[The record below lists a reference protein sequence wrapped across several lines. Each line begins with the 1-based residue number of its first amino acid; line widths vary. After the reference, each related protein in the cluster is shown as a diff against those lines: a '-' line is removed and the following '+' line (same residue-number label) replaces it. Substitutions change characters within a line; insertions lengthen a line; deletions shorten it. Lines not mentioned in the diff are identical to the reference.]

1 MTNVLTRRGGALLER
16 CRRWFSRYFAGAEP
30 ALCQMALAISAL
42 VAGVTLAS
50 TYWPQP
56 WGYACLSAALLALLE
71 LGLWLA
77 RKLLKRLLDHGLGW
91 LMALGLLLAA
101 VSDTVKRGAGEGW
114 TWRVWV
120 FSALVTAA
128 LWLLAGSWWSL
139 LRRRVVAPVTVCAGV
154 LSLGMTALLAVF
166 LFTDGFDDHI
176 IRRYLDLSPNREAGE
191 EALEP
196 SLTDGPYEVLTLDYG
211 PGEALEAGTVSLTR
225 YMSRDTDSL
234 TGSYVDAYWD
244 YDLSRV
250 PLRGGSGTWRGR
262 RTARCCSS
270 PTATTRLPWTPIW
283 ATTTW
288 GSIWPA
294 TAMWWSAWTRTPATC
309 SPGRTT
315 AGRCCS

>member
-1 MTNVLTRRGGALLER
+1 
-16 CRRWFSRYFAGAEP
+16 
-30 ALCQMALAISAL
+30 MALAISAL

-77 RKLLKRLLDHGLGW
+77 RKLLKRLLGPRAWAGSW
-91 LMALGLLLAA
+91 PWGLLLAA
-101 VSDTVKRGAGEGW
+101 VSGYGEAGRRGGVDLAGVGS
-114 TWRVWV
+114 

-154 LSLGMTALLAVF
+154 LSLGMTALLAAF

-176 IRRYLDLSPNREAGE
+176 IRRYLDLSSNREARE

-225 YMSRDTDSL
+225 YMSRDNRQPHRQL
-234 TGSYVDAYWD
+234 CGRLLGLRPEPRPAPGPG
-244 YDLSRV
+244 LV
-250 PLRGGSGTWRGR
+250 PRRRGR
-262 RTARCCSS
+262 AARCSSS
-270 PTATTRLPWTPIW
+270 PTATTRSPPSPTW
-283 ATTTW
+283 ATPTW
-288 GSIWPA
+288 GSTWPA
-294 TAMWWSAWTRTPATC
+294 TATWWSAWTRTPATC

-315 AGRCCS
+315 AGRCCC